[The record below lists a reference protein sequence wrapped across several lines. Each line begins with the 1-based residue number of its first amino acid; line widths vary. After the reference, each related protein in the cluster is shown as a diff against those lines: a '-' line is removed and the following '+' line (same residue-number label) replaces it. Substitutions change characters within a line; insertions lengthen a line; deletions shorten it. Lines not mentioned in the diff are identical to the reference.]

1 MTGLYEAMV
10 EHPNIN
16 CFLSH
21 KAKSIEQ
28 DENLATLTFEN
39 GVSKSYGSVLCAD
52 GIHSIG
58 QKLVFADE
66 VTPVINLSCP
76 KGPLVKAIFRKSCQ
90 NQSTR
95 ATVFT
100 TA

>member
-1 MTGLYEAMV
+1 MSGLYEAMV

-66 VTPVINLSCP
+66 VSL
-76 KGPLVKAIFRKSCQ
+76 
-90 NQSTR
+90 
-95 ATVFT
+95 TVYSSFWF
-100 TA
+100 